1 MSEFKRKPLTE
12 EASWIML
19 KDLYAKYGSTL
30 NMRQLFAEEKNR
42 FETYKYRN
50 NLIKTY
56 SIICINYIF
65 FFNFKKI

>member
-50 NLIKTY
+50 NLIKT
-56 SIICINYIF
+56 
-65 FFNFKKI
+65 